1 MRPVVNQIV
10 SLMTVP
16 LVQGALKYAY
26 KNSGPTQGASAK
38 SAAFGAMFAA
48 AVLPLLHACNMEASE
63 VISTNLKF
71 GLFPSGVTADT
82 TRYSNFGAVKAAF
95 ENVYACLGITC
106 AQVGGL
112 LNGAAPYAGAEAC
125 PPLPSP
131 WPPPSPPLTLPSP
144 PPPAPAPPSPAPP
157 PEVDC
162 SGFTDAT
169 KCKIEMKKCKTKKQL
184 IKCGKKCKKDK
195 KKPKCQKTCCELG
208 FPV

>member
-106 AQVGGL
+106 GLL
-112 LNGAAPYAGAEAC
+112 LNGGRPAERRRPLRRRGGVPAAAVALATALAAVDAALAAAALAAAACAGAAAAGAAARSR
-125 PPLPSP
+125 LQR
-131 WPPPSPPLTLPSP
+131 
-144 PPPAPAPPSPAPP
+144 
-157 PEVDC
+157 
-162 SGFTDAT
+162 FH
-169 KCKIEMKKCKTKKQL
+169 
-184 IKCGKKCKKDK
+184 
-195 KKPKCQKTCCELG
+195 
-208 FPV
+208 

>member
-1 MRPVVNQIV
+1 
-10 SLMTVP
+10 
-16 LVQGALKYAY
+16 
-26 KNSGPTQGASAK
+26 
-38 SAAFGAMFAA
+38 MFAA

-144 PPPAPAPPSPAPP
+144 PPPSPPPPAPAPPPPVPP

-162 SGFTDAT
+162 SDFTDAT
-169 KCKIEMKKCKTKKQL
+169 KCKIEINARRTR
-184 IKCGKKCKKDK
+184 I
-195 KKPKCQKTCCELG
+195 P
-208 FPV
+208 